1 MGFLMRRFLTR
12 VVFAA
17 AGAAALVVTASGLRA
32 QMQPWN
38 NSGLAQG
45 QTPPPAATAAPAP
58 RRDLTGTW
66 DAGGAGI
73 AGPGHVA
80 PPFTPEGQKLA
91 AALKPGNGPR
101 IVHVS
106 QINDPLSTLG
116 DPAGFPRNLLFE
128 LRPVQI
134 VHTPNS
140 VLMLY
145 MFEKRWRTIW
155 TDGRALPTDPDPR
168 WYGYSVGR
176 WVDDTTFV
184 VDSVGMDERT
194 WLDNAGNPHSAG
206 LRVEERYHRVSG
218 NVLELT
224 VTINDP
230 AVYTKPWTPRNRLP
244 LRLLP
249 PDTDL
254 MEMIPS
260 ASEAAAA
267 AAIYRTSGEA
277 PRR

>member
-1 MGFLMRRFLTR
+1 MSPRR
-12 VVFAA
+12 VVLIAV
-17 AGAAALVVTASGLRA
+17 AALLVSSAPAPA
-32 QMQPWN
+32 QMLPWN

-45 QTPPPAATAAPAP
+45 DAPPAFAPGPAP
-58 RRDLTGTW
+58 RRDLTGIW

-73 AGPGHVA
+73 GGPGHA
-80 PPFTPEGQKLA
+80 AAAAPFTAEGKERA
-91 AALKPGNGPR
+91 AELKPGNGPR
-101 IVHVS
+101 IVPVS
-106 QINDPLSTLG
+106 EINDPLSTLG

-155 TDGRALPTDPDPR
+155 TDGRQLPKDPDPR

-184 VDSVGMDERT
+184 VESVGMDERT
-194 WLDNAGNPHSAG
+194 WLDNAGHPHSAS
-206 LRVEERYHRVSG
+206 LRVEERYHRVNS
-218 NVLELT
+218 NLLELT
-224 VTINDP
+224 VTIDDP
-230 AVYTKPWTPRNRLP
+230 VVYTKPWTPRNKLP

-249 PDTDL
+249 ANTDL

-260 ASEAAAA
+260 ASEAQTAAE
-267 AAIYRTSGEA
+267 IYKASGTAESG
-277 PRR
+277 R